1 MREPTIQ
8 SLVTV
13 TASEARSYLDAH
25 GNDELRTAVQLARD
39 RIVLAGGHDE
49 PDEVEIH
56 QALFLLRRARGL
68 AAPSFDAMRVALRGV
83 LAA

>member
-1 MREPTIQ
+1 MSEPTIE
-8 SLVTV
+8 SLVKV
-13 TASEARSYLDAH
+13 TASEARAYLDAY
-25 GNDELRTAVQLARD
+25 GNDELRAAVKLARD
-39 RIVLAGGHDE
+39 RIVLAGGRDE
-49 PDEVEIH
+49 PDEMEVH